1 MLLSQKPKIFS
12 ENFIAFLEFIQNSV
26 SFENK
31 DQLHKLNISEVI
43 DPEKCGY
50 FNARKLLF

>member
-12 ENFIAFLEFIQNSV
+12 ENFIAFLESIQNSV